1 MLNLMLK
8 EILRIRN
15 LFSLGYVWTSWSRE
29 NINNNNKFKFVQH
42 KKLVKMSFAKFQDII
57 NTKENM
63 RFAKKLFYNLTF
75 RLHGEAMVVDN

>member
-1 MLNLMLK
+1 MMNWKHFEESVYKCLDKCWKTHYITWNK
-8 EILRIRN
+8 
-15 LFSLGYVWTSWSRE
+15 FCLGYVWTSWSRE

-63 RFAKKLFYNLTF
+63 RFAKIVL
-75 RLHGEAMVVDN
+75 

>member
-1 MLNLMLK
+1 
-8 EILRIRN
+8 
-15 LFSLGYVWTSWSRE
+15 
-29 NINNNNKFKFVQH
+29 
-42 KKLVKMSFAKFQDII
+42 MSFAKFQDII